1 MFLMGIVMMTGGDC
15 NKFSHGDC
23 NAGWWDCDSPDGD
36 CDAPKEQI
44 RQATRVIM

>member
-1 MFLMGIVMMTGGDC
+1 MFLMGIVMTTGG
-15 NKFSHGDC
+15 HC
-23 NAGWWDCDSPDGD
+23 NAGWWDYNSSDGD